1 MTDAAR
7 IAQPLRIV
15 WLAVCAGAAL
25 AMGVMGWLALEA
37 ETHALAEHAEG
48 AFYTVALL
56 SLVGT
61 AGAFA
66 LARRMEAR
74 LLQAGSEAEAEGAI
88 RTHGVA
94 ALAAAEVPAL
104 AGAVAALLT
113 GDLLA
118 LAFGVPLF
126 AFAALLWPSDGR
138 VATWLSLRHHG

>member
-1 MTDAAR
+1 MPDVSSPAP
-7 IAQPLRIV
+7 PLRIV

-25 AMGVMGWLALEA
+25 ALGVMGWVAIQA

-56 SLVGT
+56 GVAGT

-66 LARRMEAR
+66 LVRRMEGK
-74 LLQAGSEAEAEGAI
+74 LLEAGSDAEAETTI

-104 AGAVAALLT
+104 AGAVVALLT

-126 AFAALLWPSDGR
+126 AFAALLWPSDDR
-138 VATWLSLRHHG
+138 VAGWLALRQRS